1 MLDNAALSRRKSS
14 NTVTTRKNTS
24 LSDIRYCSACLLL
37 QLPLH
42 AVFWNQPRFW
52 RRRNAGGFAALLRG
66 APQQAG
72 DARHARVCASSAQ
85 RCEYE
90 PFVGRR
96 RATLG
101 EESRKKFKVFLL
113 FLPQRKSS
121 IPTCN
126 SARGGLAAVSVE
138 SEPKMLWFPTP
149 SSLGL

>member
-72 DARHARVCASSAQ
+72 DARACVPVLRRGANMNRLLVEDAR
-85 RCEYE
+85 
-90 PFVGRR
+90 
-96 RATLG
+96 LG
-101 EESRKKFKVFLL
+101 EESRKKFKVVLL